1 MAKPTNKI
9 RAAKVRPEPDPVREL
24 ALAIAADLFTA
35 GVARW
40 TAGSSWS
47 RKGGPL
53 AGAGWSE
60 GAVADRVE
68 YLLRLAER
76 HR

>member
-9 RAAKVRPEPDPVREL
+9 RAAKARPEPDPVREL

-35 GVARW
+35 GVRR
-40 TAGSSWS
+40 TDRRLVLEPEG
-47 RKGGPL
+47 RPL